1 MKNHLRTT
9 MLAGLFAV
17 VPVVVTI
24 AVLIY
29 VENLTNDSL
38 TELLGRR
45 IPGLGML
52 LCVVVTY
59 FVGLLVTS
67 VLGKWI
73 VGKLD
78 ALLRR
83 LPVVKDLYGA
93 WKQISY
99 TPGGGEGIYGKVVL
113 IRLDSPTVRQIG
125 FSTGV
130 PLCEEGLICV
140 FVPNAPNPVTGRVVF
155 VPSSNVTVLAMS
167 VEEAFK
173 LLLSSGNY
181 VPDELIALK
190 GDDAARTVSHNAV
203 G

>member
-99 TPGGGEGIYGKVVL
+99 TPGGGEGIYGK
-113 IRLDSPTVRQIG
+113 
-125 FSTGV
+125 
-130 PLCEEGLICV
+130 
-140 FVPNAPNPVTGRVVF
+140 
-155 VPSSNVTVLAMS
+155 
-167 VEEAFK
+167 